1 MNPSAPSS
9 HRSRFARPLLALAAS
24 GSLVLASACGSD
36 MPTGPKDV
44 PGTYVLRTVDGLA
57 PPVSVPNPRDHAIVI
72 NSVTATLNANNT
84 YAVAGTGTDDGSA
97 STVITD
103 EGTFMQSGS
112 TLHFTSTTLGGATYS
127 ATATTDTVVVTLPGG
142 FVDSDNTSFAL
153 VFVKPPSDPPRRVGS
168 GTIDYG
174 STKST
179 RSSTGWLLERSF
191 ASAVYRP

>member
-1 MNPSAPSS
+1 MMPSAPSS
-9 HRSRFARPLLALAAS
+9 SRFPFARSLLALAAS
-24 GSLVLASACGSD
+24 ASLVMVSACGSD
-36 MPTGPKDV
+36 LPTGPTDV
-44 PGTYVLRTVDGLA
+44 PGTYTLHTIDGLA
-57 PPVSVPNPRDHAIVI
+57 PPVSVPNPRDHTIVV
-72 NSVTATLNANNT
+72 NSVTATLNSNGT

-103 EGTFMQSGS
+103 EGTYTQSGS

-127 ATATTDTVVVTLPGG
+127 ATARTDTVVVTLPGG

-153 VFVKPPSDPPRRVGS
+153 VFVKPATNPPPRVGS
-168 GTIDYG
+168 RTIDYG

-191 ASAVYRP
+191 ASAMYRP

>member
-1 MNPSAPSS
+1 
-9 HRSRFARPLLALAAS
+9 
-24 GSLVLASACGSD
+24 
-36 MPTGPKDV
+36 MPTGPTDV
-44 PGTYVLRTVDGLA
+44 PGTYILRTIDGLA
-57 PPVSVPNPRDHAIVI
+57 PPVSVPNPRDHAIVV
-72 NSVTATLNANNT
+72 NSVTATLNSNNT

-103 EGTFMQSGS
+103 EGTFTQSGS
-112 TLHFTSTTLGGATYS
+112 TLHFTSTTLSGATYS
-127 ATATTDTVVVTLPGG
+127 ATAKTDTVVVTLPGG
-142 FVDSDNTSFAL
+142 FVDSDNGSFAL
-153 VFVKPPSDPPRRVGS
+153 VFVKASSSAPRRVRS